1 MPRLLAVVRARKHAD
16 HDQSDHGNWADGRFA
31 QGTPRGSNGFN
42 VISAIRNQLPTDQ
55 YKTKVY
61 AAANKLFPTEK
72 AGNTAPV
79 GPKRKDFATYEEY
92 AKAFKEYDKAFDKY
106 AQTAM
111 EYLASDTGRESL
123 DGSLKGVKAYVQTVC
138 TSDWFR
144 EAFGDGR
151 AMGGIPPVKV
161 TTAGDE
167 SGSFRMKSTPDG
179 FMAETSLRFNKAA
192 FTREPTILH
201 EIAHFATAISAT
213 DRYEPHGVEFA
224 KNLVFI
230 SEQVAGSEFAE
241 LMRTS
246 LIEEGVPIDN

>member
-1 MPRLLAVVRARKHAD
+1 MPRLLAVVRASKHAD
-16 HDQSDHGNWADGRFA
+16 HNQEDHGNWATGRFA
-31 QGTPRGSNGFN
+31 QGTPRGGNSLN
-42 VISAIRNQLPTDQ
+42 VISAIRMQARTDT

-72 AGNTAPV
+72 TGNRAPV
-79 GPKRKDFATYEEY
+79 GPKRADFATYEEY

-111 EYLASDTGRESL
+111 EYLASDKGRELL
-123 DGSLKGVKAYVQTVC
+123 DGSLKGVKAYVQSVC
-138 TSDWFR
+138 DSDWFIA
-144 EAFGDGR
+144 AFGT
-151 AMGGIPPVKV
+151 AQQMGGIPPVKV

-179 FMAETSLRFNKAA
+179 FNQETSLRFNKAA
-192 FTREPTILH
+192 FTREPTLLH
-201 EIAHFATAISAT
+201 EIAHFATAASAKGT
-213 DRYEPHGVEFA
+213 YEPHGVEYA

-230 SEQVAGSEFAE
+230 CEQVVGPEFAE

>member
-16 HDQSDHGNWADGRFA
+16 HNQEDHGNWATGKFE
-31 QGTPRGSNGFN
+31 QGTPKGGTGVS
-42 VISAIRNQLPTDQ
+42 VLSAIRLQAPTDK

-72 AGNTAPV
+72 EGNVAPV
-79 GPKRKDFATYEEY
+79 GPKRTDFATYEEY

-111 EYLASDTGRESL
+111 EHLASDTGRELL
-123 DGSLKGVKAYVQTVC
+123 DGSLKGVKAYVQAVC
-138 TSDWFR
+138 TSDWFI
-144 EAFGDGR
+144 EAFGTAAG
-151 AMGGIPPVKV
+151 MGGIPPVKV

-167 SGSFRMKSTPDG
+167 SGSFRMKSTPNG
-179 FMAETSLRFNKAA
+179 LTQETSLRFNKAA
-192 FTREPTILH
+192 FTREPTLLH
-201 EIAHFATAISAT
+201 EIAHFATAASAT
-213 DRYEPHGVEFA
+213 SPYEPHGVEFA

-230 SEQVAGSEFAE
+230 AERVAGPEFAE